1 MEYHATSTQSQFR
14 DCLIKQNK
22 VRAAGLC
29 FLKSTLIV
37 YSIIKNYVHIKKMFT
52 VAFVVIQT
60 GKIPNIY
67 QLVKKST
74 SVHLVNGISLS
85 C

>member
-14 DCLIKQNK
+14 DCLIKQNT

-67 QLVKKST
+67 QLVNK
-74 SVHLVNGISLS
+74 
-85 C
+85 